1 MSFSIVEQ
9 VRFTAKNV
17 TRTSIKFI
25 FNVCFQIELFATN
38 KYDSYRNQAV

>member
-1 MSFSIVEQ
+1 MSFSTVEQ
-9 VRFTAKNV
+9 ERFTAKYV
-17 TRTSIKFI
+17 IRISLKCI